1 MARTQAFERD
11 VVIRAARMVFWRVG
25 YDGASIPELEQAT
38 GLSRSSLYN
47 TFSSKRGLFD
57 AAVQSYLD
65 ELIRPRL
72 APLQA
77 EVVAPGALLTYLTG
91 LRDAFEN
98 LQSMPAAYGCMLINT
113 ASTPLA
119 EDEHVRQVIADYKR
133 ELHSALT
140 RGLDAA
146 IHDEACG
153 EGANPEVLTALVVA
167 GFAIARVDPREAAGF
182 VSSAIR
188 IVRNQVGSIDTEC
201 QAPGFV
207 EGLEIGKLS

>member
-1 MARTQAFERD
+1 MGRTQAFERD
-11 VVIRAARMVFWRVG
+11 VVVRAARMLFWRVG
-25 YDGASIPELEQAT
+25 YDGASIPELEKAT

-47 TFSSKRGLFD
+47 SFGSKRGLFD

-77 EVVAPGALLTYLTG
+77 EVVAPGALLTYLAG

-98 LQSMPAAYGCMLINT
+98 LQSMPASYGCMLINA

-119 EDEHVRQVIADYKR
+119 EDEHVRRVIAGYKR
-133 ELHSALT
+133 ELHLALA

-146 IHDEACG
+146 SQDQGRGKEAN
-153 EGANPEVLTALVVA
+153 AEVLTALVVA
-167 GFAIARVDPREAAGF
+167 GFAIARVDPQQAAQF

-188 IVRNQVGSIDTEC
+188 IVRSQDGVIS
-201 QAPGFV
+201 AA
-207 EGLEIGKLS
+207 